1 MRFVALTLILL
12 LSGCL
17 ESEIEDGRVFTVETL
32 DRNEDA
38 GPMYSMKDN
47 LSQGPVLVLFIG
59 VGCTGCKDW
68 TDDLREHH
76 TDWMEQDP
84 PLQIVSVER
93 YLHFET
99 KEDVAEEFGAPDSN
113 HYTPW
118 PIVLPTED
126 DSIQRIEDQ
135 ANLSQSIFE
144 YYGLPGT
151 PELFLIDQNG
161 VIRWE
166 STTYYPDENSIQE
179 IENAYEQVI

>member
-17 ESEIEDGRVFTVETL
+17 EAEIEDGRVFTVETL

-76 TDWMEQDP
+76 
-84 PLQIVSVER
+84 
-93 YLHFET
+93 
-99 KEDVAEEFGAPDSN
+99 
-113 HYTPW
+113 
-118 PIVLPTED
+118 
-126 DSIQRIEDQ
+126 
-135 ANLSQSIFE
+135 
-144 YYGLPGT
+144 
-151 PELFLIDQNG
+151 ID
-161 VIRWE
+161 
-166 STTYYPDENSIQE
+166 
-179 IENAYEQVI
+179 

>member
-17 ESEIEDGRVFTVETL
+17 EAEIEDGRVFTVETL

-38 GPMYSMKDN
+38 GPMYSMKEN
-47 LSQGPVLVLFIG
+47 LSQGPVL
-59 VGCTGCKDW
+59 
-68 TDDLREHH
+68 
-76 TDWMEQDP
+76 
-84 PLQIVSVER
+84 
-93 YLHFET
+93 
-99 KEDVAEEFGAPDSN
+99 N

-144 YYGLPGT
+144 YFGLPGT